1 MNTTHVSNLWSRILI
16 VAGGMAMLVGAVD
29 PMEGS
34 LIILPGSAVVALGA
48 FLSQREKGFAKY
60 WFLILALIA
69 LGVGAMFGLTA
80 WGGVGGNSG
89 HSMWWEL
96 LCLPYPIG
104 WVLGMANLVC
114 LAGRNIRRLCS
125 SRSAHAIG
133 K

>member
-1 MNTTHVSNLWSRILI
+1 
-16 VAGGMAMLVGAVD
+16 MAMLVGAVD

-48 FLSQREKGFAKY
+48 FLSRRERGFVKY
-60 WFLILALIA
+60 WFLIVALIA
-69 LGVGAMFGLTA
+69 SGVGAMFGLTA

-89 HSMWWEL
+89 HSGWWEL

-104 WVLGMANLVC
+104 WVLGIANLVC
-114 LAGRNIRRLCS
+114 LAAGKLRWLYS
-125 SRSAHAIG
+125 SRSAPAIG